1 MNTNK
6 LTKSQVAE
14 VKANDSLFMQ
24 HWYETNCVL
33 ESLGS
38 PEALYG
44 DFRRA
49 YKVHGIRDSHEA
61 AHYVMQMRGEE

>member
-1 MNTNK
+1 MTTNK
-6 LTKSQVAE
+6 LTAATVEE
-14 VKANDSLFMQ
+14 VRKPDSLFMA
-24 HWYETNCVL
+24 HWRDTNAVL

-49 YKVHGIRDSHEA
+49 HEVHGIRDSHEA
-61 AHYVMQMRGEE
+61 AQYVRQMRGEV